1 MSPVPKT
8 VPLLTSFLPP
18 ASILRL
24 CSPLSQN
31 SLKELSILTVSYS
44 SPLLLSQ
51 TQSSQIW
58 PPSFPQKC
66 LSKPPM
72 AFMLPNPRGQLLVL
86 IFLDASVAFG
96 LNSNPSSS
104 SIHFFTQLPRHH
116 ALWFYCNPNGFFIW
130 GSVAFPP
137 SLPDLL
143 FIFSLT
149 TLGHDIHIKRRA
161 HSVRVLQ
168 M

>member
-1 MSPVPKT
+1 MSPIPKT

-44 SPLLLSQ
+44 SPLFLSQ
-51 TQSSQIW
+51 TQSSQLW

-66 LSKPPM
+66 VSKPPM
-72 AFMLPNPRGQLLVL
+72 AFMLPNPRGQLSVL
-86 IFLDASVAFG
+86 IFFDASVAFG
-96 LNSNPSSS
+96 LTSNPSS
-104 SIHFFTQLPRHH
+104 SIHFFTHLPGHH
-116 ALWFYCNPNGFFIW
+116 ALWFYCYPTGFFIW

-137 SLPDLL
+137 SLPDL
-143 FIFSLT
+143 FIFSLII
-149 TLGHDIHIKRRA
+149 LGHDIHTKCRV